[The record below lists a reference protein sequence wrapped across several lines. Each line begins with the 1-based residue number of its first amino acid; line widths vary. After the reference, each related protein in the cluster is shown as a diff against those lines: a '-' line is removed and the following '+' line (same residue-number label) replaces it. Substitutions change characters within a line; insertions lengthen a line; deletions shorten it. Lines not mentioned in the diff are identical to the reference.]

1 MAANIMPNDQPFVDA
16 YLPALLAQASQLIS
30 TEFHAI
36 VRKNGLSVL
45 EWRVLATL
53 ADSGPITI
61 GQLAQKSVSKQPTVT
76 RLLDRMEQ
84 QGFIERLPAAKD
96 RRLTLVRMTRAGEK
110 MIAGLIQ
117 KAHAHEASV
126 LEPFGAKRSKELK
139 KVLLELIALH
149 RPPEGAR
156 PEVGDPGRSP
166 R

>member
-1 MAANIMPNDQPFVDA
+1 MSNNQPFVDT

-36 VRKNGLSVL
+36 VQANGLSVL

-53 ADSGPITI
+53 ADSGPVTI

-76 RLLDRMEQ
+76 RLLDRMEE
-84 QGFIERLPAAKD
+84 QGLVERLPAAKD
-96 RRLTLVRMTRAGEK
+96 RRLTMVRMTRSGDK
-110 MIAGLIQ
+110 MIAGLIR

-126 LEPFGAKRSKELK
+126 LEPFGANRSKELK

-149 RPPEGAR
+149 RTPPGPA
-156 PEVGDPGRSP
+156 PELG
-166 R
+166 

>member
-1 MAANIMPNDQPFVDA
+1 MSNNQPFVDT

-30 TEFHAI
+30 AEFHEI
-36 VRKNGLSVL
+36 VQANGLSVL

-53 ADSGPITI
+53 ADSGPVTI

-76 RLLDRMEQ
+76 RLLDRMEA
-84 QGFIERLPAAKD
+84 QGLVERLPAVKD
-96 RRLTLVRMTRAGEK
+96 RRLTLVRMTRSGDK
-110 MIAGLIQ
+110 MIAGLIR

-126 LEPFGAKRSKELK
+126 LEPFGANRSKELK

-149 RPPEGAR
+149 RTPPGPA
-156 PEVGDPGRSP
+156 PELRDSRESP